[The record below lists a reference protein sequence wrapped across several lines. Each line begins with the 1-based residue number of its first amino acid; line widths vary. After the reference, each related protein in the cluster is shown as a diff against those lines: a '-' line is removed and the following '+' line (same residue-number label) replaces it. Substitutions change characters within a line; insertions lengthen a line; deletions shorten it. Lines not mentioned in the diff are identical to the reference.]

1 MKIIPKIFR
10 KKKGGELK
18 SHYDRILRHLRD
30 YGSITSFE
38 AFKEYGNTRLSAT
51 IFLLRKDGYK
61 ISSERIGLKNRYGK
75 TVYFAKYILL
85 ED

>member
-1 MKIIPKIFR
+1 MNNEPNT
-10 KKKGGELK
+10 
-18 SHYDRILRHLRD
+18 HYDRILQHLKD
-30 YGSITSFE
+30 FGSITSLE

-61 ISSERIGLKNRYGK
+61 ISSEKVGCKNRYGK
-75 TVYFAKYILL
+75 IVYFAKYILL